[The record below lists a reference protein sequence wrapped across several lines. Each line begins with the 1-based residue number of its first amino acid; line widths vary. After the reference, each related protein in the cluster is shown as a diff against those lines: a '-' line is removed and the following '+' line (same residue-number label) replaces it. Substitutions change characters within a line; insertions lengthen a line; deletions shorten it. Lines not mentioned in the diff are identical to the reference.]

1 MRQRP
6 FPATPPL
13 TSHLFKHDN
22 DHDEHKMS
30 AYDSLMSK
38 SRSAKKRRRNTDD
51 NKNNDDY
58 GVIPSTGGG
67 GSRFFACPAGCG
79 KHVSERDV
87 NFHLD
92 NCPKLNKN
100 DSSRNN
106 ESGSIG
112 EELSSTTMNNPK
124 PHHADSAI
132 IIDNDKALPQS
143 TSKPKAKHT
152 SVDNNA
158 FQHMMKR
165 SAQVYSN
172 NNDSIIKQRFHLH
185 NTQGM
190 ISWTCDELNNGGAV
204 GDNAFEESNV
214 QRDINNI
221 QWSTTIVLKKVKTI
235 RIGEQREQQPPQ
247 STMQERQIELTVS
260 SSVPP
265 FNSTQQSPTKSTT
278 ATSNNTNTTT
288 NSSLPPRLVQ
298 RHSRLSIS
306 HLKSCLQKS
315 IRRRQPLPAVRV
327 AMELADKSWTDLIRR
342 LPIIILE
349 DSTLHPDFSLLVWLM
364 IADSKGYIPSRELI
378 VRVMQIV
385 FEMAA
390 CPLKDSTEHSEDA
403 SLTKS
408 ITDRGSD
415 NIDNQPTTSFS
426 LCSSSSD
433 LFPTQ
438 QHEDNSRGKEC
449 EAAIRSMLLRA
460 QYGGMKCDVDM
471 LHDFAK
477 LWLQRFNDKSHPI
490 PNSILG
496 TNSTNDSTLNT
507 SDLKWKDVPRIIHTK
522 AREQSEKLVTMN
534 IFNPTGVVVAL
545 NMNDVCPAGIDFHCS
560 PVVDHLLSRP
570 TLYDCLCKRLKPLAS
585 STNSDIYRDWIAGK
599 VKQCIWNYS
608 SGVNRRRPMMGST
621 HKSDCDNILKK
632 VWDDILSSPFDD
644 YVKKFVKDRLH

>member
-1 MRQRP
+1 MVSKAPHVDPRDV
-6 FPATPPL
+6 
-13 TSHLFKHDN
+13 DN
-22 DHDEHKMS
+22 MS

-38 SRSAKKRRRNTDD
+38 SRSAKKRRRNPDD
-51 NKNNDDY
+51 KNNDD
-58 GVIPSTGGG
+58 GVIPSSGG

-79 KHVSERDV
+79 KHVSERNV
-87 NFHLD
+87 NDHLD
-92 NCPKLNKN
+92 TCPKLNQN
-100 DSSRNN
+100 DAARNG
-106 ESGSIG
+106 SGSIG
-112 EELSSTTMNNPK
+112 EELSSTIMNNPQ
-124 PHHADSAI
+124 PSHSEI
-132 IIDNDKALPQS
+132 INDNDKALPQS

-172 NNDSIIKQRFHLH
+172 INDSIKQRFHLH
-185 NTQGM
+185 NTHGM
-190 ISWTCDELNNGGAV
+190 ISWICDDELNNGGAA
-204 GDNAFEESNV
+204 GDNAFEDNNV

-235 RIGEQREQQPPQ
+235 TIGEQREQQPPKNT
-247 STMQERQIELTVS
+247 TMQERQIELTVS
-260 SSVPP
+260 SSIPP
-265 FNSTQQSPTKSTT
+265 FNSSQSPTKSTT
-278 ATSNNTNTTT
+278 TTSNNTTT

-315 IRRRQPLPAVRV
+315 IRRRQPLPSVRV

-364 IADSKGYIPSRELI
+364 IADSKGYMPSRELI

-390 CPLKDSTEHSEDA
+390 CPLKDLPEHSEDDER
-403 SLTKS
+403 SSSTKS
-408 ITDRGSD
+408 TNNKSRD

-438 QHEDNSRGKEC
+438 QHKDNSRGKEC
-449 EAAIRSMLLRA
+449 EATIRSMLLRA

-477 LWLQRFNDKSHPI
+477 LWLQRFNDKSHPV

-496 TNSTNDSTLNT
+496 TNATKDSTLNT
-507 SDLKWKDVPRIIHTK
+507 SDLKWMDVPSIIHTK

-534 IFNPTGVVVAL
+534 IFNPTGIVVAL

-599 VKQCIWNYS
+599 VKLCIWNYS

-621 HKSDCDNILKK
+621 NKSDCDNILKK

>member
-1 MRQRP
+1 MP
-6 FPATPPL
+6 NHATCY
-13 TSHLFKHDN
+13 
-22 DHDEHKMS
+22 KMS

-58 GVIPSTGGG
+58 GVIIPSSGA

-87 NFHLD
+87 NDHLD
-92 NCPKLNKN
+92 KCPKLNKN
-100 DSSRNN
+100 DSSCNN

-112 EELSSTTMNNPK
+112 EELNNPK
-124 PHHADSAI
+124 PPHSEI
-132 IIDNDKALPQS
+132 IIDNDDKALPQS
-143 TSKPKAKHT
+143 TSKHKAKHT

-172 NNDSIIKQRFHLH
+172 NNDSIKQRFHLH

-190 ISWTCDELNNGGAV
+190 ISWSCDDIELNNGGAA
-204 GDNAFEESNV
+204 GDNAIDDNNV
-214 QRDINNI
+214 QRDVNNI

-235 RIGEQREQQPPQ
+235 TIDKQREQLKPLQN
-247 STMQERQIELTVS
+247 TMQERQIELTVS
-260 SSVPP
+260 SSIPP
-265 FNSTQQSPTKSTT
+265 FNSSSQQSLTKSSTT
-278 ATSNNTNTTT
+278 TTTCNHTTT
-288 NSSLPPRLVQ
+288 NPQQPPPRLVQ

-315 IRRRQPLPAVRV
+315 IRRRKPLPAVRV

-390 CPLKDSTEHSEDA
+390 CPLKDSVEHSEDA

-408 ITDRGSD
+408 ITDKGSD
-415 NIDNQPTTSFS
+415 NIDNNPTNSFS

-438 QHEDNSRGKEC
+438 QYQDNSRGKEC
-449 EAAIRSMLLRA
+449 EATIRSMLLRA

-471 LHDFAK
+471 LHAFAK
-477 LWLQRFNDKSHPI
+477 LWLQRFNDKSHPV

-496 TNSTNDSTLNT
+496 TKSATDSTPNT
-507 SDLKWKDVPRIIHTK
+507 NDLKWMDVPRIIHTK

-534 IFNPTGVVVAL
+534 IFNPTGIVVAL
-545 NMNDVCPAGIDFHCS
+545 NTNDVCPAGIDFHCS

-570 TLYDCLCKRLKPLAS
+570 TLYECLCERLKPLAS
-585 STNSDIYRDWIAGK
+585 STKSETMYRDWIAGK

-621 HKSDCDNILKK
+621 HKSDCDNILKGI
-632 VWDDILSSPFDD
+632 WDYILSSPFDD
-644 YVKKFVKDRLH
+644 YVKKFVKDRLN

>member
-1 MRQRP
+1 
-6 FPATPPL
+6 
-13 TSHLFKHDN
+13 
-22 DHDEHKMS
+22 MS
-30 AYDSLMSK
+30 AYDSLMNK
-38 SRSAKKRRRNTDD
+38 SRSAKKRRHNTDD
-51 NKNNDDY
+51 KNNDDY
-58 GVIPSTGGG
+58 GVIPSSGG

-87 NFHLD
+87 NDHLD
-92 NCPKLNKN
+92 KCPKLNPN
-100 DSSRNN
+100 SSCNN

-112 EELSSTTMNNPK
+112 EELNNPK
-124 PHHADSAI
+124 PPHSAI

-185 NTQGM
+185 NTQGR
-190 ISWTCDELNNGGAV
+190 ISWTCDDELNNGGAV
-204 GDNAFEESNV
+204 GDIAFDDNYV

-221 QWSTTIVLKKVKTI
+221 QWSTTIVLKKVKTV
-235 RIGEQREQQPPQ
+235 RIGEQREQQLPQ
-247 STMQERQIELTVS
+247 NTMQERQIELTVS
-260 SSVPP
+260 SSIPP
-265 FNSTQQSPTKSTT
+265 FNSSQQSRTKSTT
-278 ATSNNTNTTT
+278 TTTSNHTTT
-288 NSSLPPRLVQ
+288 HSSLPPRLVQ

-342 LPIIILE
+342 LPIVILE

-390 CPLKDSTEHSEDA
+390 CPLKDSSEQLEDA

-408 ITDRGSD
+408 ITDKGTD
-415 NIDNQPTTSFS
+415 NIDNQLTTTTSFS

-438 QHEDNSRGKEC
+438 QHQDDSRGKEC
-449 EAAIRSMLLRA
+449 EATIRSMLLRA

-477 LWLQRFNDKSHPI
+477 LWLQRFNNETNPV

-496 TNSTNDSTLNT
+496 TSSTK
-507 SDLKWKDVPRIIHTK
+507 DLKWMDVPRIIHTK

-545 NMNDVCPAGIDFHCS
+545 NTNDVCPAGIDFHCS

-570 TLYDCLCKRLKPLAS
+570 TLSDCLCKRLKPLAS
-585 STNSDIYRDWIAGK
+585 STNSETMYRDWIAGK

-608 SGVNRRRPMMGST
+608 SGVNRRRPMIGST
-621 HKSDCDNILKK
+621 HKRDCDNILKK